1 MGNNYIKTQNSDIT
15 ANDIQLARMK
25 FLLIGEHH

>member
-15 ANDIQLARMK
+15 ATDIQPARMK